1 MLTYIFEYYYI
12 AKLYL
17 NLKYKMSYTS
27 IVILAIIVSI
37 VSLAVAYRK
46 KYPNVRSEDAS
57 QEKPERDGQE
67 SKPVDTEKPAEEV
80 VEEPE
85 VTPTEAPGSLGL
97 SLKKFFKG

>member
-46 KYPNVRSEDAS
+46 KYPKVRSEDAS
-57 QEKPERDGQE
+57 QEKPERDE

-80 VEEPE
+80 VEVPE

>member
-1 MLTYIFEYYYI
+1 
-12 AKLYL
+12 
-17 NLKYKMSYTS
+17 MSYTS

-46 KYPNVRSEDAS
+46 KYPKVRSEDAS

-67 SKPVDTEKPAEEV
+67 SEHPVDAEKPSEV

-85 VTPTEAPGSLGL
+85 VAPTEAPGSLGL